1 MKLLGKVGLGLL
13 AVVAILAAVVAYR
26 TATFKPASAVDITAV
41 KLAAPVP
48 VDQQKAAANLAAS
61 IRFLTISHQD
71 KALNDWTQWDALHG
85 WLEATYPA
93 AHKAMVR
100 EILPNKALVYT
111 WKGSDPS
118 LAPVVLMAHQD
129 VVPVTEGTETD
140 WKHPPFEGVIA
151 EGAVW
156 GRGAID
162 DKGSLVTIF
171 ESLEALAASG
181 FQPKRTVIIVS
192 GQDEEAGG
200 SGARAA
206 AALFKA
212 RGIKAEWVLDEGMAV
227 VKDFP
232 MVNRPVA
239 VIGLAEKG
247 YATLKIVARA
257 PGGQRRRGMTPM
269 KPATSPRTRS
279 VSPRC

>member
-13 AVVAILAAVVAYR
+13 AVVAVLVAVVAFR

-41 KLAAPVP
+41 KLAAPLP

-71 KALNDWTQWDALHG
+71 KAQNDPAQWDALHG
-85 WLEATYPA
+85 WLEETYPA

-100 EILPNKALVYT
+100 EILPNKALFYT
-111 WKGSDPS
+111 WKGSDPA
-118 LAPVVLMAHQD
+118 LAPIVLMAHQD
-129 VVPVTEGTETD
+129 VVPVTEGTEKD
-140 WKHPPFEGVIA
+140 WKHPPFAGVIA

-162 DKGSLVTIF
+162 DKGALVTIF

-200 SGARAA
+200 TGAMAA
-206 AALFKA
+206 AALMKA
-212 RGIKAEWVLDEGMAV
+212 RGL
-227 VKDFP
+227 
-232 MVNRPVA
+232 
-239 VIGLAEKG
+239 
-247 YATLKIVARA
+247 
-257 PGGQRRRGMTPM
+257 
-269 KPATSPRTRS
+269 
-279 VSPRC
+279 